1 MEGKLR
7 QIISAIF
14 LWGIVNRKTELKLQE
29 EFIKKHGPT
38 KLPPYWPGK
47 DCLWKKFKKYLKAA
61 KFNRYRFI
69 IDCCHYGNE
78 KQREVAKFLGLSQQA
93 ISKYL
98 IKFKNILSKGKKDK
112 KKAIIFLNSTHSQSE
127 TSKLLEVTQQ
137 YVSKVLIKHGRERRR

>member
-1 MEGKLR
+1 MDRE
-7 QIISAIF
+7 
-14 LWGIVNRKTELKLQE
+14 TELELQE
-29 EFIKKHGPT
+29 EFIKENGVT
-38 KLPPYWPGK
+38 KIPPYWPGK
-47 DCLWKKFKKYLKAA
+47 DCLWKKFKKYLNTT

-78 KQREVAKFLGLSQQA
+78 KQEEVAKFLEVSQQA

-127 TSKLLEVTQQ
+127 ISKLLEVTQQ